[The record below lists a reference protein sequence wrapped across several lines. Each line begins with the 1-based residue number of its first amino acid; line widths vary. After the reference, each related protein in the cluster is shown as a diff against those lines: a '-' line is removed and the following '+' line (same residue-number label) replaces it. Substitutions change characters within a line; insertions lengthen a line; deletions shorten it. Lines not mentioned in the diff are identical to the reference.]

1 MNLEQ
6 RLRSTLFNALG
17 QETYLSIVS
26 AAYLKIIRAGFLK
39 AKYPELFQLQKIIK
53 PGFVS
58 LDIGANVGY
67 YATFLSDLSG
77 PNGKVLAVEPVPL
90 FAGILK
96 KNLGSNRL
104 KNTEIYPFALGSEEK
119 DITLGT
125 PTINGV
131 FRHGL
136 TKIVNQDEAKTL
148 QTFTAKMKVPDIL
161 FKDLIK
167 LDFVKCDV
175 EGYETILFPQM
186 LKTLS
191 RFKPL
196 IQIEINSPENRRELI
211 ELLKPLGYQAYCLVN
226 GELVT
231 LKKEEELNWENGDY
245 YFKVA

>member
-26 AAYLKIIRAGFLK
+26 AAYLKIIRAGYLK
-39 AKYPELFQLQKIIK
+39 SKYPELFHLQKIIK
-53 PGFVS
+53 PGFVC

-77 PNGKVLAVEPVPL
+77 PEGKVLAVEPVPL
-90 FAGILK
+90 FAAILK

-119 DITLGT
+119 EITLGT

-136 TKIVNQDEAKTL
+136 TKIVDQDEAKSL
-148 QTFTAKMKVPDIL
+148 QTFTAKMKIPDVL
-161 FKDLIK
+161 FNDLQK

-186 LKTLS
+186 LKTLL

-196 IQIEINSPENRRELI
+196 IQIEINSPENRKVLI
-211 ELLKPLGYQAYCLVN
+211 ELLKPLGYQAYCLIN
-226 GELVT
+226 GALT
-231 LKKEEELNWENGDY
+231 PLKKEEELNWENGDY

>member
-6 RLRSTLFNALG
+6 RLRAALFNTLG

-26 AAYLKIIRAGFLK
+26 AAYLKIIRAGYLK
-39 AKYPELFQLQKIIK
+39 AKYPELFHLQKIIK
-53 PGFVS
+53 PGFVC

-77 PNGKVLAVEPVPL
+77 PKGKVLAVEPVPL

-136 TKIVNQDEAKTL
+136 TKIVDQSDAASL
-148 QTFTAKMKVPDIL
+148 QTFTAKMKVPDVL
-161 FKDLIK
+161 FKDLQK

-191 RFKPL
+191 KFKPL
-196 IQIEINSPENRRELI
+196 IQMEINSVENRKALI
-211 ELLKPLGYQAYCLVN
+211 ELLEPLGYNAFCLRN
-226 GELVT
+226 GELT
-231 LKKEEELNWENGDY
+231 PLNKDEELIWENGDY
-245 YFKVA
+245 YFKVI